1 MAHRLVA
8 KAEDDLSDIWYYVAK
23 ESGNV
28 DIADRLIDSIAQRF
42 HFLSNQ
48 PYSGRT
54 RDELKPGLR
63 SFPVGQYVIFYRLVL
78 PDVLILRVMHGRRD
92 IYSALEQ

>member
-8 KAEDDLSDIWYYVAK
+8 KAEDDISDIWHYVAK

-28 DIADRLIDSIAQRF
+28 DIADRLIDSITQRF

-63 SFPVGQYVIFYRLVL
+63 SFPVGQYVIFYRVL
-78 PDVLILRVMHGRRD
+78 LADVLILRVMHGRRD